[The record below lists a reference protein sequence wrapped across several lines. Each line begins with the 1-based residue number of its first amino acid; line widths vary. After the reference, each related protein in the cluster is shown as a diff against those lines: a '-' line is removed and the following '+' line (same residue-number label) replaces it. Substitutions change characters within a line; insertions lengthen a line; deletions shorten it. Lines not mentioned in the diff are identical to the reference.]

1 MQLSD
6 ATAAAI
12 RVGNVHRLRAITTC
26 LGSNLKRE
34 LSSVI
39 VSLKLM
45 VGSGVLVFATFSHF
59 RFLQLVRSQLT
70 IGKAR
75 QGTAHPEPEPE
86 PSGNDYS
93 HELLKERRVLSFSL
107 SSKRASVFVW
117 QFWGVKLLFFQ
128 VSSFLFKETRF
139 ATQKRVGSRTSQ
151 ERKRVE
157 IENECATRPGP
168 GQQTDRPA
176 DRRIGAK
183 SKLLVLL
190 LSTHR
195 LKQTHEIVLF
205 WFNIFGKYGTFFPS
219 PSLLKS
225 E

>member
-1 MQLSD
+1 MDGWMDGYMQLSD

-70 IGKAR
+70 IGKAK

-93 HELLKERRVLSFSL
+93 HELLKERRVLSFPISL
-107 SSKRASVFVW
+107 FRASERVCLCDNFEASSSFSFKSQVFFSKR
-117 QFWGVKLLFFQ
+117 QDLPHK
-128 VSSFLFKETRF
+128 
-139 ATQKRVGSRTSQ
+139 KRVGSR
-151 ERKRVE
+151 ERELKLKT
-157 IENECATRPGP
+157 NARPG
-168 GQQTDRPA
+168 QANRPT
-176 DRRIGAK
+176 
-183 SKLLVLL
+183 V
-190 LSTHR
+190 
-195 LKQTHEIVLF
+195 E
-205 WFNIFGKYGTFFPS
+205 
-219 PSLLKS
+219 
-225 E
+225 